1 MNKFKMLVS
10 ATLASAIISSSAF
23 AFDAGSHRQV
33 TQAAHPVKVVSPTDL
48 PRKYLGETIEVS
60 FLLDETGLPRDIQ
73 MESHYD
79 RELTRSVI
87 SAIAQWR
94 FAPVEIDGQIVA
106 QRVMLPIEF
115 VVKS

>member
-1 MNKFKMLVS
+1 MNKIKMLVS
-10 ATLASAIISSSAF
+10 ASIVSAIISSSAF
-23 AFDAGSHRQV
+23 AVGVSPSSKV
-33 TQAAHPVKVVSPTDL
+33 TKVTHPVKVVAPTDL

-60 FLLDETGLPRDIQ
+60 LLVDEAGLPSNIR

-79 RELTRSVI
+79 SQLTKSVV

-94 FAPVEIDGQIVA
+94 FAPAEQDGRVIA
-106 QRVMLPIEF
+106 KRVMLPIEF